1 MLARG
6 SGVKMDKESVYKQA
20 IDKWGLKSQSI
31 MLMEECAELIQA
43 VSKLHRTGNP
53 NKIYE
58 EIADVEIM
66 IEQIKTFYGDVAEK
80 EIEKHH
86 KNKIERLEGL
96 IRNAERSKKDM

>member
-1 MLARG
+1 MNKIKVYEKA
-6 SGVKMDKESVYKQA
+6 MDR
-20 IDKWGLKSQSI
+20 WGFKSQSI

-53 NKIYE
+53 NKMYE

-80 EIEKHH
+80 EIDKHY
-86 KNKIERLEGL
+86 KNKLDRLEGL
-96 IRNAERSKKDM
+96 IQNAGGSKKDM

>member
-1 MLARG
+1 MNKIKVYEKA
-6 SGVKMDKESVYKQA
+6 MDR
-20 IDKWGLKSQSI
+20 WGFKSQSI

-53 NKIYE
+53 NKMYE

-66 IEQIKTFYGDVAEK
+66 IEQIKNFYGDVAEK
-80 EIEKHH
+80 EIDKHY

-96 IRNAERSKKDM
+96 IQNAEKS